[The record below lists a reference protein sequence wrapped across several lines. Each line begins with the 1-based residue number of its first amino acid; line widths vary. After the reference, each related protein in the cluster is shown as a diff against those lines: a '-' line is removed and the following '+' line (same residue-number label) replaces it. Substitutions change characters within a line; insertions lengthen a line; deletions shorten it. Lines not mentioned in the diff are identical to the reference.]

1 VSWPSEDDKR
11 VAHLD
16 GATVSV
22 IPDTGS
28 RAIPFCRDDCRAA
41 GCVPTVCTGA
51 TFTSNDEVF
60 ERSQFVIPGGVNS
73 SIRAYRSVGGTPR
86 VIARAEG
93 PYVWDVEGRRYIDL
107 VQSYGAVILGHA
119 HPAVTAAVSAAA
131 ADGTSFGAPTPREMK
146 LAEAIVE
153 RVRSVERVRLM
164 NSGTEATSAA
174 VRLARGFTGRDRVV
188 TFAGNFHGATDALL
202 AAGGSGVATL
212 GLPGTAGVPASA
224 VAQTMVV
231 PYNRVPRLDDSVA
244 AVIVEPVAAN
254 MGVVVPMAGF
264 LQGLRDE
271 CDRVGALLVFD
282 EVITGFRLDAGG
294 AQAKFDIDADLTTYG
309 KVIGGGLPV
318 GALGGRADIMDSL
331 SPLGPVFHSGTLSG
345 NPLTTAAGLAV
356 LDLLDDDLVM
366 ELSARARRVAALL
379 RDACAAAGFPA
390 QFPVAGTL
398 VGTVCGRMAPVY
410 DFDDART
417 TDTVAYARFFHAMLD
432 AGVMMAPGAYEAMF
446 VGLGHDDDVLDAIG
460 VAAHSAAVAA
470 STASAAAPAD
480 VGSEN

>member
-1 VSWPSEDDKR
+1 M
-11 VAHLD
+11 
-16 GATVSV
+16 

-28 RAIPFCRDDCRAA
+28 RAIPFCRDECAAA

-51 TFTSNDEVF
+51 AFTSNDEVF
-60 ERSQFVIPGGVNS
+60 ERSQLAIPGGVNS

-119 HPAVTAAVSAAA
+119 HPAVTAAVRAAA

-174 VRLARGFTGRDRVV
+174 VRLARGFTGRDRIV

-379 RDACAAAGFPA
+379 R
-390 QFPVAGTL
+390 
-398 VGTVCGRMAPVY
+398 
-410 DFDDART
+410 
-417 TDTVAYARFFHAMLD
+417 
-432 AGVMMAPGAYEAMF
+432 
-446 VGLGHDDDVLDAIG
+446 
-460 VAAHSAAVAA
+460 
-470 STASAAAPAD
+470 
-480 VGSEN
+480 

>member
-1 VSWPSEDDKR
+1 
-11 VAHLD
+11 
-16 GATVSV
+16 
-22 IPDTGS
+22 
-28 RAIPFCRDDCRAA
+28 
-41 GCVPTVCTGA
+41 
-51 TFTSNDEVF
+51 
-60 ERSQFVIPGGVNS
+60 
-73 SIRAYRSVGGTPR
+73 
-86 VIARAEG
+86 
-93 PYVWDVEGRRYIDL
+93 
-107 VQSYGAVILGHA
+107 
-119 HPAVTAAVSAAA
+119 
-131 ADGTSFGAPTPREMK
+131 MK

-174 VRLARGFTGRDRVV
+174 VRLARGFTGRDRIV

-309 KVIGGGLPV
+309 KVIGGGLPI

-410 DFDDART
+410 DFDGAHHRHGGLRPLLPRHARRRRDDGT
-417 TDTVAYARFFHAMLD
+417 GCLRGDVRRSRTRRRRARCHWRRRPLGRGGSLD
-432 AGVMMAPGAYEAMF
+432 R
-446 VGLGHDDDVLDAIG
+446 IG
-460 VAAHSAAVAA
+460 GC
-470 STASAAAPAD
+470 PAD